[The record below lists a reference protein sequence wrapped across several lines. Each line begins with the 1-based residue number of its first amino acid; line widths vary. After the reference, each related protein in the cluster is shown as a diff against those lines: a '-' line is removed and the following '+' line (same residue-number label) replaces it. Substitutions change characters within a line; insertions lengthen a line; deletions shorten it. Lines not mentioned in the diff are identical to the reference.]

1 MGFWDEDFNN
11 FEKKQKD
18 QNQKDSSFIDPYLW
32 GEQTNIGFEKYKNSF
47 IRIDTSMET
56 NPEFPIINGW
66 ASIISMNEGAQTI
79 GYLYFKIYNC
89 YFLKPPEL
97 LSVASGFSEEEYRMI
112 YTFSG
117 HFQNELDEYYLKFIL
132 VNEISLNEEYQHK
145 GIELKTLIELINL
158 CRILDIDYV
167 LLKDFP
173 LLEKKYFEQSQH
185 NKQSVKLAFFQ
196 NKLVFDVFYLKD
208 EQPVIVLD
216 IGHI

>member
-11 FEKKQKD
+11 FEKKPKN
-18 QNQKDSSFIDPYLW
+18 QNQQDSSFINPYLW
-32 GEQTNIGFEKYKNSF
+32 GEQINISFDKYKNSF

-56 NPEFPIINGW
+56 IPEFPIINGW

-89 YFLKPPEL
+89 HFLKPPEL
-97 LSVASGFSEEEYRMI
+97 LSLASSFSEEEYRMM
-112 YTFSG
+112 YTFFR
-117 HFQNELDEYYLKFIL
+117 HFQNELDDYYLKFLL
-132 VNEISLNEEYQHK
+132 VNEISLNDEYHHK

-167 LLKDFP
+167 LLKNFP
-173 LLEKKYFEQSQH
+173 LLEKKYFEQSKH
-185 NKQSVKLAFFQ
+185 NKQAVKLAFFQ

-208 EQPVIVLD
+208 EPPVIVLD